1 VLDNVGS
8 FSVGRQIQPGNIPR
22 GNILFQEL
30 VEAVFELEAVIIRDI
45 LSNNSAISGSSS
57 SGSGSSRSSSSN
69 GISSINV
76 APRNISRMAAINR
89 RAQFLP
95 HKDSGKCIHRAIII
109 YVFTDIISI
118 IVVITL
124 IILIIISIILI
135 IIITHSHHSHY
146 HHYSPHFHYHYR

>member
-1 VLDNVGS
+1 MLENVGS

-30 VEAVFELEAVIIRDI
+30 VEAVFELEALIIRDV
-45 LSNNSAISGSSS
+45 LSNNSAINETTSSS
-57 SGSGSSRSSSSN
+57 SSSSCSISSN
-69 GISSINV
+69 GISSINI

-95 HKDSGKCIHRAIII
+95 HKDSGKCMHRAIII

-118 IVVITL
+118 VVVITL
-124 IILIIISIILI
+124 IILVIISIIIIILLKQLLLI
-135 IIITHSHHSHY
+135 ISI
-146 HHYSPHFHYHYR
+146 

>member
-1 VLDNVGS
+1 MLENVGS

-30 VEAVFELEAVIIRDI
+30 VEAVFELEALIIRDV
-45 LSNNSAISGSSS
+45 LSNNSAINETTSSSRSSS
-57 SGSGSSRSSSSN
+57 SSSSSSSN
-69 GISSINV
+69 GISSINI

-95 HKDSGKCIHRAIII
+95 HKDSGKCMHIAIII

-118 IVVITL
+118 VVVITL
-124 IILIIISIILI
+124 IILVIISIII
-135 IIITHSHHSHY
+135 IILL
-146 HHYSPHFHYHYR
+146 